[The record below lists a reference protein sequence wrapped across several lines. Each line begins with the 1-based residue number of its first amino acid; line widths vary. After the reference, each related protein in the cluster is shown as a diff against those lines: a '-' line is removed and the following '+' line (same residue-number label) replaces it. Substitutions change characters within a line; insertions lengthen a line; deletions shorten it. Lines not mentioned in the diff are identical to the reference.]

1 MQTMLLMQVEKLWTT
16 GVKLDIVIFG
26 EFLSEW
32 YTYPDL
38 GSDAV
43 LVWNF
48 SARLSDVIWRENQW

>member
-1 MQTMLLMQVEKLWTT
+1 MLLMQVEKLRTT

-38 GSDAV
+38 GSDASSV
-43 LVWNF
+43 RNLCACF
-48 SARLSDVIWRENQW
+48 SDVIWRGNQW